1 MNSNIIQLKPEFN
14 TIQSES
20 TSYKMNTNRYTDT
33 DYLYK
38 CYMKIT
44 LPAIYSSY
52 ERQFQWI
59 KYIGYNII
67 KEIKCT
73 LSFNNISK
81 SINIYTYTEWLFI
94 WYELNLTQSEK
105 ESHYIKI
112 GHIPK
117 LYDPKTIYN
126 GNYPSSNLSKQKY
139 QWINDDKNPTM
150 AHAVAINE
158 DHNYNKPPSI
168 PETDLYIPLN
178 FWFCNDLEDILPL
191 HILTDITFKVIFK
204 DVHKLYTVL
213 LSVEDFNIITSSN
226 ISSVTNINYL
236 TDVEINEN
244 ITFVHNDKPIFSKD
258 IHKTTVSIQNY
269 NKNEQS
275 IFSVLTTPY
284 RITGMPTGNL
294 AINNFMIDTI
304 TSPPEKLNIKT
315 TLSKGQFYEKCD
327 PYLLLTIVSGKPFNE
342 KQITCKGLLTDITPH
357 NFNISTDNNGEIT
370 DSSYTI
376 NNLANNNNNN
386 GVIGFFRHTKKTEID
401 TLNFTNLDYQLDIP
415 WSNNTLQTHTNELN
429 LAPGSI
435 WENKHINSIKI
446 QCDIFGSFSIKKIVQ
461 KSNILEYQNIIKFDS
476 ANITTTNTIPFNAT
490 NYKNYTESVLQKCQ
504 ITMSTNNQSKNL
516 TEHAETYN
524 YYNLCINGPS
534 HRLPPGVF
542 YLGSFDKINAIQ
554 FKNATFRTININNDS
569 SYLFYIFFDSKMII
583 NIEAKKT

>member
-1 MNSNIIQLKPEFN
+1 
-14 TIQSES
+14 
-20 TSYKMNTNRYTDT
+20 
-33 DYLYK
+33 
-38 CYMKIT
+38 MKIT

-73 LSFNNISK
+73 LSFTNINK

-94 WYELNLTQSEK
+94 WYELNLNQSEK

-117 LYDPKTIYN
+117 LYDPKTMYN
-126 GNYPSSNLSKQKY
+126 GNYPSTNLSKQTY
-139 QWINDDKNPTM
+139 QWVNDDKNPTM
-150 AHAVAINE
+150 GQAFTINE

-213 LSVEDFNIITSSN
+213 LTVEDFNIITSSN
-226 ISSVTNINYL
+226 TSSVTNTNYL

-244 ITFVHNDKPIFSKD
+244 ITFVHNDKPTFSKYK
-258 IHKTTVSIQNY
+258 HKATVSIEDY
-269 NKNEQS
+269 NNTEQS
-275 IFSVLTTPY
+275 IFTVLTTHY
-284 RITGMPTGNL
+284 RIIGMSTGNL
-294 AINNFMIDTI
+294 AINNFMIDSI
-304 TSPPEKLNIKT
+304 TRPPEKLNIKT
-315 TLSKGQFYEKCD
+315 TLSKSQFYESCD
-327 PYLLLTIVSGKPFNE
+327 PYLLLTIVSDKSFIGTE
-342 KQITCKGLLTDITPH
+342 ITCKGLLSDTTAH

-376 NNLANNNNNN
+376 DHLSNNNNNN
-386 GVIGFFRHTKKTEID
+386 GIVGFFRHTTKTEID
-401 TLNFTNLDYQLDIP
+401 TLNFTNLDYQLHIP
-415 WSNNTLQTHTNELN
+415 WSNRTLQTHTNELN
-429 LAPGSI
+429 LVPGSI
-435 WENKHINSIKI
+435 WINKHINSIKLH
-446 QCDIFGSFSIKKIVQ
+446 CDIFGSFSIKKLVE

-476 ANITTTNTIPFNAT
+476 ANITSTNNTSFNAT
-490 NYKNYTESVLQKCQ
+490 NYKNYSESVLQKCQ
-504 ITMSTNNQSKNL
+504 ITMNTNNQSKNL
-516 TEHAETYN
+516 TEHTETYN

-542 YLGSFDKINAIQ
+542 YLGSFDKVNTIH
-554 FKNATFRTININNDS
+554 FKNATFRTININNNS
-569 SYLFYIFFDSKMII
+569 SYLFYIFFDSKIII
-583 NIEAKKT
+583 NIDSNKTKKVKK